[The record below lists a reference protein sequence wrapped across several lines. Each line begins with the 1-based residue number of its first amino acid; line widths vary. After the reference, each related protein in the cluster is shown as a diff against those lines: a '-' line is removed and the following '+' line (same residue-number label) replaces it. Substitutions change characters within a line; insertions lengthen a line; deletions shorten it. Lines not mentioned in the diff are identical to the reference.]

1 MTVILLKY
9 DHGIEKCIA
18 FPIEM
23 FKNALFAGPEGDNT
37 F

>member
-1 MTVILLKY
+1 MTVILWKY
-9 DHGIEKCIA
+9 YYGIEKYIT
-18 FPIEM
+18 FPMEM